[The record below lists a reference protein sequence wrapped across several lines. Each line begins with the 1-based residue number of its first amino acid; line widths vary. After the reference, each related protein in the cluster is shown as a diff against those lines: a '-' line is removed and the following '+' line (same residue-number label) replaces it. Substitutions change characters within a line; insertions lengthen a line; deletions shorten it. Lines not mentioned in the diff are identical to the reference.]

1 MKRIVLA
8 LVAPAMLLSAP
19 GIALAAH
26 HHGHGRHA
34 AHHARRHAR
43 RARHGGLV
51 RFGDP
56 TAPAGPRSGTPS
68 GPTGTAPTG
77 ATPTTPTPPTGEP
90 AGKVLTFENGVLT
103 IELTGGTKVSGQVT
117 EGTRLICVPA
127 TPPPSTGGDDQ
138 GGGDDAPGVPS
149 GEHGGPAA
157 QAPSGGWG
165 GGDNQQG
172 AGNDGQGMD
181 EQDMDSED
189 DDQQQGC
196 ETSALIA
203 GAVVREAELNLS
215 SAGAVWERVVVV
227 H

>member
-26 HHGHGRHA
+26 HGHGRHA
-34 AHHARRHAR
+34 HHARHHAR
-43 RARHGGLV
+43 RARHAGLV

-56 TAPAGPRSGTPS
+56 TAPAGPGSGAPS

-77 ATPTTPTPPTGEP
+77 STPTTPTTPGEP

-117 EGTRLICVPA
+117 ESTRVICLPA
-127 TPPPSTGGDDQ
+127 TPPSSTGDDDQ
-138 GGGDDAPGVPS
+138 GGGDDGPGTQS
-149 GEHGGPAA
+149 GEHGGPAS
-157 QAPSGGWG
+157 QTPGGGWSSENG
-165 GGDNQQG
+165 QQG
-172 AGNDGQGMD
+172 AGDGQGMD
-181 EQDMDSED
+181 EQGMGSED
-189 DDQQQGC
+189 NGQQCC
-196 ETSALIA
+196 EAASALVA

-227 H
+227 K

>member
-26 HHGHGRHA
+26 HGHGRH

-43 RARHGGLV
+43 RARHTLV

-56 TAPAGPRSGTPS
+56 AAPAGPVSGTPS
-68 GPTGTAPTG
+68 RPSAPTG
-77 ATPTTPTPPTGEP
+77 PTPANPTAPTGEP

-117 EGTRLICVPA
+117 EGTRVICLPA
-127 TPPPSTGGDDQ
+127 TPAPSTGDDDQ
-138 GGGDDAPGVPS
+138 GGGDDAPGTQS
-149 GEHGGPAA
+149 GEHGGPAS
-157 QAPSGGWG
+157 QAPGGGWSG
-165 GGDNQQG
+165 ENGQQG
-172 AGNDGQGMD
+172 AGDGQDMD
-181 EQDMDSED
+181 EQGMGSED
-189 DDQQQGC
+189 NGPQCC
-196 ETSALIA
+196 EAASALVA

-227 H
+227 K